1 MLQLIS
7 AHGDPAAVIAA
18 LRPWCRQGLAK
29 AALHELETV
38 TGLLNRPNVQIDFST
53 VNDMNYY
60 NGIVFQ
66 GYIRAIPEGVLS
78 GGQYDKL
85 MQRMGRESRAV
96 GFAIYMDLL
105 ERLGGEGRAYD
116 VDTLLLYDDKADVP
130 TLNRAVEV
138 LSREGS
144 VQAQRAIPEKLKYRW
159 LVRLEEVDLHD

>member
-1 MLQLIS
+1 MALIAS
-7 AHGDPAAVIAA
+7 HGSPEKVIAA

-29 AALHELETV
+29 AALEELETV
-38 TGLLNRPNVQIDFST
+38 TRLVGRPNVQIDFSI

-66 GYIRAIPEGVLS
+66 GYIKGIPSGVLS

-85 MQRMGRESRAV
+85 MQRMGRQSRAV

-105 ERLGGEGRAYD
+105 ERLGGEGREYD
-116 VDTLLLYDDKADVP
+116 VDTLLLYDRKADVP
-130 TLNRAVEV
+130 TLARAVEA

-144 VQAQRAIPEKLKYRW
+144 VLAQRAIPEKLKYRR
-159 LVRLEEVDLHD
+159 LVRLEEVEA